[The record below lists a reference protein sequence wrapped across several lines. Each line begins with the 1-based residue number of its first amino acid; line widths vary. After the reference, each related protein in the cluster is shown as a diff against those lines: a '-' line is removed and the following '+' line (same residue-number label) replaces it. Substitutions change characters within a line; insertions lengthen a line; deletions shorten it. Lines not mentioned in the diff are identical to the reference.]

1 MPVNILFEKTIENS
15 PKKITP
21 NGLEIDPLHRST
33 VASGTEPNPS
43 ARLPHTERSAQWHGI
58 IPSQHAATFWTK
70 IFFLASAG
78 ETICKC
84 QDVFFVVGLIRD
96 WKKTSIQNLQWIWVQ
111 LHQPNF
117 VGNKEHKNIQKS
129 CLPGI
134 LFVSYYLLR
143 VPDALVILLRKPW
156 SSLIHPGI
164 YRLNCWIHL
173 WHINLFTKGSRNEP
187 SFSCTN

>member
-1 MPVNILFEKTIENS
+1 M
-15 PKKITP
+15 
-21 NGLEIDPLHRST
+21 EIDPLHRTSST
-33 VASGTEPNPS
+33 RHVFFCFEGICLRPNPS
-43 ARLPHTERSAQWHGI
+43 RRLPHTERSAQWHGI
-58 IPSQHAATFWTK
+58 IPSQHAATWDEDW
-70 IFFLASAG
+70 IFLAKLQLVKPFANV
-78 ETICKC
+78 KK
-84 QDVFFVVGLIRD
+84 VFFVGLIRD
-96 WKKTSIQNLQWIWVQ
+96 WKKRSIQNLQWIWVQ

-129 CLPGI
+129 LFLPGS